1 MILVLLG
8 TNPYPF
14 TRLVEAVAQHVNTTD
29 EHFIVQSGYT
39 PIDNNKLEVH
49 QFIEHSKLLKLM
61 TEAEIVITQGGFGS
75 LQDCMRL
82 GVKTVAVPRCKR
94 YGEALDE
101 QNEIVDA
108 LANEGLIIPLYDTSQ
123 FSDAL
128 EKAAAMQIKTSNKSE
143 LPKHLASTIKEL
155 LSK

>member
-14 TRLVEAVAQHVNTTD
+14 TRLIDAIVQHADKTD

-39 PIDNNKLEVH
+39 PIDNSSLEVH
-49 QFIEHSKLLKLM
+49 QFIEHSKLLELM
-61 TEAEIVITQGGFGS
+61 SEAKVVVTQGGFGS

-82 GVKTVAVPRCKR
+82 GVKTIAVPRSKEL
-94 YGEALDE
+94 GEALDE

-108 LANEGLIIPLYDTSQ
+108 LANEGLVIPLYDTSQ
-123 FSDAL
+123 FDKAL
-128 EKAAAMQIKTSNKSE
+128 EKATLIQIKPSDTSE
-143 LPKHLASTIKEL
+143 LPTHLASTISEILGK
-155 LSK
+155 

>member
-1 MILVLLG
+1 MFG

-14 TRLVEAVAQHVNTTD
+14 TRLVNAIIKHAEKTD
-29 EHFIVQSGYT
+29 ELFIVQSGYT
-39 PIDNNKLEVH
+39 PIDNNSLEVH
-49 QFIEHSKLLKLM
+49 QFIEHSKLLELM
-61 TEAEIVITQGGFGS
+61 TEAKVVVTQGGFGS

-82 GVKTVAVPRCKR
+82 GVKTIAVPRSKK

-108 LANEGLIIPLYDTSQ
+108 LANEGLVIPLYDTSQ

-128 EKAAAMQIKTSNKSE
+128 AKAASMQTKASDTSE
-143 LPKHLASTIKEL
+143 LPKHLASTIRDL
-155 LSK
+155 LGK